1 VLRLQKNIRIQ
12 DFILKII
19 DNISVLLGD
28 ELKSGTE
35 AGAKI
40 RVPASCF
47 SIFAYEAL
55 KTELESIQE
64 LEFILTGPT
73 FIPNEALG
81 HSKTRLAVGRCLRG
95 RVLSSDSH

>member
-1 VLRLQKNIRIQ
+1 M
-12 DFILKII
+12 KII

-28 ELKSGTE
+28 ELKAGFE

-40 RVPASCF
+40 RVAASCF

-55 KTELESIQE
+55 RDELESVKE
-64 LEFILTGPT
+64 LEFILTDPT

-81 HSKTRLAVGRCLRG
+81 
-95 RVLSSDSH
+95 